1 MDLCQAIFFRLK
13 SIISSRSPPHKTSN
27 DVNRN
32 PREARRKNMF
42 YVWYVNLDCVH
53 IHTPF
58 SSARSAEKFLYCTIN
73 IICSISIYIIYTY
86 NYTHLIRAKRGEN
99 MKLYYVYHT
108 TSYCVHISL
117 HLFSSAQSA
126 EIKCYVLRTTYNILI
141 HVVYHKNIICVAYTG
156 KHNLPIRAE
165 RGEKFMVYHHSR
177 SKNHS
182 RSINSF
188 PPARRIS
195 V

>member
-1 MDLCQAIFFRLK
+1 MMWTVIRAKRREK
-13 SIISSRSPPHKTSN
+13 IILY
-27 DVNRN
+27 
-32 PREARRKNMF
+32 A
-42 YVWYVNLDCVH
+42 WYVNLDCIH

-58 SSARSAEKFLYCTIN
+58 SSARSAEKMLYCTMN
-73 IICSISIYIIYTY
+73 MICSISIYIIYTY
-86 NYTHLIRAKRGEN
+86 NYTHLVRAKRGEN

-108 TSYCVHISL
+108 TSYCVHISI

-126 EIKCYVLRTTYNILI
+126 EIKCIVLRTTYNVLI
-141 HVVYHKNIICVAYTG
+141 HVVYHNNIICVAYTY

-165 RGEKFMVYHHSR
+165 RGEKFIVYHHSR
-177 SKNHS
+177 SKHHS

>member
-1 MDLCQAIFFRLK
+1 MFDTLIWIVYTYIHH
-13 SIISSRSPPHKTSN
+13 SH
-27 DVNRN
+27 
-32 PREARRKNMF
+32 PREARRNF
-42 YVWYVNLDCVH
+42 CIVRLTSFVVFH
-53 IHTPF
+53 
-58 SSARSAEKFLYCTIN
+58 
-73 IICSISIYIIYTY
+73 SISIYIIYTMSY

-126 EIKCYVLRTTYNILI
+126 EIKCYVLRTTYKILI

-165 RGEKFMVYHHSR
+165 RGEKFIVYHHSR

>member
-1 MDLCQAIFFRLK
+1 MFDTLIWIVYTYIHH
-13 SIISSRSPPHKTSN
+13 SH
-27 DVNRN
+27 
-32 PREARRKNMF
+32 PREARRNF
-42 YVWYVNLDCVH
+42 CIVRLTSFVVFH
-53 IHTPF
+53 
-58 SSARSAEKFLYCTIN
+58 
-73 IICSISIYIIYTY
+73 SISIYIIYTMSY

-126 EIKCYVLRTTYNILI
+126 EIKCYVLRTTYRILI
-141 HVVYHKNIICVAYTG
+141 HVVYHKNIICVAYTY

>member
-1 MDLCQAIFFRLK
+1 MINFLDIAPINFRLDK
-13 SIISSRSPPHKTSN
+13 KWTYAKPFSFAQNRSFHLDRPPHKTSN

-73 IICSISIYIIYTY
+73 IICSISIYISYTY

-126 EIKCYVLRTTYNILI
+126 EIKCYVLRTTYRILI
-141 HVVYHKNIICVAYTG
+141 HVVYHILY
-156 KHNLPIRAE
+156 R
-165 RGEKFMVYHHSR
+165 
-177 SKNHS
+177 
-182 RSINSF
+182 
-188 PPARRIS
+188 
-195 V
+195 

>member
-73 IICSISIYIIYTY
+73 IFVVFQSILSI
-86 NYTHLIRAKRGEN
+86 
-99 MKLYYVYHT
+99 HT
-108 TSYCVHISL
+108 ITPI
-117 HLFSSAQSA
+117 SSARSA
-126 EIKCYVLRTTYNILI
+126 EKYEIVLRIPYYFILCT
-141 HVVYHKNIICVAYTG
+141 HIITP
-156 KHNLPIRAE
+156 LLFRAE
-165 RGEKFMVYHHSR
+165 RRDKMLCITYYIQD
-177 SKNHS
+177 
-182 RSINSF
+182 INTC
-188 PPARRIS
+188 S
-195 V
+195 VS

>member
-1 MDLCQAIFFRLK
+1 MFDMLIQISEKFLQCTID
-13 SIISSRSPPHKTSN
+13 IICNNLIYIIIYYLYIQLHPSH
-27 DVNRN
+27 
-32 PREARRKNMF
+32 PREARR
-42 YVWYVNLDCVH
+42 
-53 IHTPF
+53 
-58 SSARSAEKFLYCTIN
+58 
-73 IICSISIYIIYTY
+73 
-86 NYTHLIRAKRGEN
+86 N

-117 HLFSSAQSA
+117 HLFSFAQSA
-126 EIKCYVLRTTYNILI
+126 EIKCYVLRTTYKILI

-165 RGEKFMVYHHSR
+165 RGEKFIVYHHSR

-195 V
+195 VQIKSDLRAPAISVQIKSDLRASAISVQIQSDPGFAEE

>member
-1 MDLCQAIFFRLK
+1 MINFLDIAPLQFSLRQKMDLCQAIFYRLT
-13 SIISSRSPPHKTSN
+13 SIISSKSPPHEISN

-86 NYTHLIRAKRGEN
+86 NYTHLIRAKRGEI
-99 MKLYYVYHT
+99 LHCITYTILLHIVYTYHY
-108 TSYCVHISL
+108 TSSL
-117 HLFSSAQSA
+117 PRRAQ
-126 EIKCYVLRTTYNILI
+126 R
-141 HVVYHKNIICVAYTG
+141 
-156 KHNLPIRAE
+156 
-165 RGEKFMVYHHSR
+165 
-177 SKNHS
+177 
-182 RSINSF
+182 
-188 PPARRIS
+188 
-195 V
+195 